1 MAPITNNNKKNKLY
15 LKTIKDSARKTVFV
29 ISLMLNILC

>member
-15 LKTIKDSARKTVFV
+15 LKTIKDSVRNTVFV
-29 ISLMLNILC
+29 IFLNA